1 MFLFIRSTS
10 CTFRHLLKKNPS
22 FGVCSPLA
30 FIHYIANFSA
40 SGQQVEIAPNGPILL
55 KWKKIK
61 CLIRFFIRLIQIQ
74 IILLVIDQT
83 VHPIIILIIVQI
95 FQSIIVSILQPII
108 VQIVQIVH
116 IVHLIIVQ
124 IVDVDEKN
132 QILTTNCWLTQV
144 WNDTH
149 LTWNYSGTSA
159 IYRISTYDVNI
170 QTKLHLLQ

>member
-1 MFLFIRSTS
+1 MLQ
-10 CTFRHLLKKNPS
+10 KYPN
-22 FGVCSPLA
+22 FGVFSPLA
-30 FIHYIANFSA
+30 FIYYIANFSA

-116 IVHLIIVQ
+116 LIIVQ

-159 IYRISTYDVNI
+159 IYPI
-170 QTKLHLLQ
+170 